1 MERNLMRTCRDCG
14 CSRCGRRNNCP
25 NEDFA
30 CGECTPAN
38 PAWRCADYLRAPERS
53 RDRCE

>member
-38 PAWRCADYLRAPERS
+38 PAWRCADYLRAPERR